1 MINTRSLS
9 DQIDLAKI
17 EALLSTAWLGR
28 QNNEIWETID
38 STNNRALE
46 LACNSAPHG
55 TIVIAREQTA
65 GRGRSDRQWFSPV
78 GSGLYISFLV
88 RPKIELANLPV
99 ITLVTGVAAAQ
110 AIQKSLNI
118 RVGLKWVNDLL
129 IGGRKIGGILCE
141 YQNAITKIEPT
152 KALIIGMGLNLHKPK
167 IDLPK
172 DLEKKIGFLES
183 HLSADQHTID
193 PNNLIVSITNELEKS
208 LEEIHAGNLQSL
220 LDQWRAYSITLGEQI
235 VAEVGDKQITGQA
248 LDITDSGELIVKTIS
263 GNTILSA
270 GEVSIRKTNGYK

>member
-1 MINTRSLS
+1 M
-9 DQIDLAKI
+9 DLAKI
-17 EALLSTAWLGR
+17 EALLSTKWLGR

-46 LACNSAPHG
+46 LAGNGAPHG
-55 TIVIAREQTA
+55 TIVIANQQTA
-65 GRGRSDRQWFSPV
+65 GRGRSDRQWFSPA

-99 ITLVTGVAAAQ
+99 ITLITGVAAAH

-152 KALIIGMGLNLHKPK
+152 KALIIGMGLNLHKPR
-167 IDLPK
+167 IDLPT
-172 DLEKKIGFLES
+172 DLDKKIGFLES
-183 HLSADQHTID
+183 HLSVGQYVID
-193 PNNLIVSITNELEKS
+193 RNNLVASITNELENS
-208 LEEIHAGNLQSL
+208 LTQIQSGNLQSL

-235 VAEVGDKQITGQA
+235 IAEVGDKQISGQA
-248 LDITDSGELIVKTIS
+248 LDINESGELIVKTIS
-263 GNTILSA
+263 GNVTLCA
-270 GEVSIRKTNGYK
+270 GEVSLQKTY